1 MNGFEKRR
9 QEKKDAILA
18 AARDLFV
25 KNGID
30 VVKITDVAREA
41 RVSKVSIYNYFG
53 SKEELSRQVLCNILE
68 NSLIEFKEFLER
80 DISFKEKFEI
90 LYEVKIGVTDTHE
103 SFYKLLSS
111 PKIQQYLSEY
121 YETKSKPLLLEF
133 IEQGKREGYIDRE
146 LSDEA
151 ILKYYESSKIIA
163 TVTNDKKMRSDLT
176 KLFFYGFR
184 GK

>member
-9 QEKKDAILA
+9 QEKKSAILDA
-18 AARDLFV
+18 AQDLFV
-25 KNGID
+25 KKGID
-30 VVKITDVAREA
+30 AVKITDIAREA
-41 RVSKVSIYNYFG
+41 CVSKVSIYNYFG
-53 SKEELSRQVLCNILE
+53 SKEELARQVLCGILE

-111 PKIQQYLSEY
+111 PKMQQYLSKY

-146 LSDEA
+146 LSNEA
-151 ILKYYESSKIIA
+151 LLLYYESSKIIA
-163 TVTNDKKMRSDLT
+163 SVKNDKKLRSNLI
-176 KLFFYGFR
+176 KLYFYGFR